1 MAVTLRGEEGGKGLA
16 IKKEKK
22 IFLNFLLFLEK
33 VPTAIKLEGVGGVK
47 ALRLSGAHTYVV
59 G

>member
-33 VPTAIKLEGVGGVK
+33 VPTAIKLEGGWGG
-47 ALRLSGAHTYVV
+47 
-59 G
+59 